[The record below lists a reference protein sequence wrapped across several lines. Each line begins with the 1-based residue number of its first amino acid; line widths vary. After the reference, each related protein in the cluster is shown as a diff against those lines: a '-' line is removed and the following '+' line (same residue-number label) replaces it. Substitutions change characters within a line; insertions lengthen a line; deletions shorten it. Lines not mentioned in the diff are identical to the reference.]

1 MYVCTLVELVVVVE
15 VVGVVVVFPTVLAS
29 FLDASPAGPDAFL
42 GVLALSDFAFRSPC
56 LSFVVVP
63 AFGRQ
68 PLDRFQPVKDL
79 EDSFLFVVAW

>member
-1 MYVCTLVELVVVVE
+1 VELVVVE
-15 VVGVVVVFPTVLAS
+15 VVGVVVVVFPTVLAS
-29 FLDASPAGPDAFL
+29 FLDASPAGPDVFP

-68 PLDRFQPVKDL
+68 PLDRFQPVEDL
-79 EDSFLFVVAW
+79 EDPFLFVVA